1 MQKPL
6 AGLNGE
12 LWTRNF
18 IFLILTNGLFFSGFH
33 ILLPT
38 IPLYAAQQGGSS
50 IQVGLIAGIF
60 VFSAIFIR
68 LFTDYGKNKF
78 GKKNCLFIG
87 IVISFL
93 SAASYLIW
101 NSVGELLAIR
111 VIHGLGFGIATT
123 FYATIAADVIPTSRR
138 GEGMGY
144 FGLGTTVAMAIA
156 PALGIWLLNEYGFSA
171 VFVVAV
177 LCQVIAFVW
186 THFCSIPTS
195 TIAIDDIQ
203 KEEGRSLIDRFM
215 ERGTR
220 FPALLTV
227 LFGISYGS
235 VLNFIAVFAKEVHIA
250 NPGYFFLVGTMC
262 VCASRSV
269 TGRIFDK
276 KGPAWVILPGG
287 ILFFLSFVVL
297 NITTSIEV
305 FLGASVLYGLGVGAL
320 FPALQTWILNLVP
333 ANRRSAASATFYNVL
348 DVGTGGGSII
358 FGMLAGKMGF
368 SSVYIYSIA
377 IMLVFILAYGYYII
391 VKKQA
396 ALETVDQT
404 R

>member
-1 MQKPL
+1 MQKTL
-6 AGLNGE
+6 AGRNE
-12 LWTRNF
+12 KLWTKNF
-18 IFLILTNGLFFSGFH
+18 LALTLTNGLFFSGFH

-38 IPLYAAQQGGSS
+38 IPLYAAQQGGTSL
-50 IQVGLIAGIF
+50 QVGLIAGIF

-68 LFTDYGKNKF
+68 LFTDFGKNKF

-87 IVISFL
+87 IAISFL
-93 SAASYLIW
+93 SAASYLIC
-101 NSVGELLAIR
+101 NSVAELLAIR
-111 VIHGLGFGIATT
+111 VIHGIGFGIATT
-123 FYATIAADVIPTSRR
+123 FYATIAADVIPSARM

-156 PALGIWLLNEYGFSA
+156 PALGIWLLNGYGFAA

-177 LCQVIAFVW
+177 LCQVIAFAW
-186 THFCSIPTS
+186 TRFCSISS
-195 TIAIDDIQ
+195 TMPVDNFQ
-203 KEEGRSLIDRFM
+203 NKKSSSLVDKFM

-250 NPGYFFLVGTMC
+250 NPGYFFLLGTIC
-262 VCASRSV
+262 VCLSRTV

-276 KGPAWVILPGG
+276 KSPTWVILPGG
-287 ILFFLSFVVL
+287 ILFLLSFVVL
-297 NITTSIEV
+297 NMTTSLDIL
-305 FLGASVLYGLGVGAL
+305 LGASVLYGLGLGAL

-333 ANRRSAASATFYNVL
+333 ADRRSAASATFYNVL
-348 DVGTGGGSII
+348 DVGTGGGAIL
-358 FGMLAGKMGF
+358 FGLLAGKVGF
-368 SSVYIYSIA
+368 ASVYMYSIA
-377 IMLVFILAYGYYII
+377 TMFIFILAYGYYVIM
-391 VKKQA
+391 KKQA
-396 ALETVDQT
+396 VSEAVERT